1 MEYALSIELRYL
13 LYTALLLLV
22 MWIPYILAQI
32 AQLGLVTALSY
43 RDEDKMPDWAK
54 RLKRAH
60 YNLVENFA
68 PFAAIVVVGEIIG
81 LHTATTATCAA
92 VFFWAR
98 LVHPF
103 AQVTRVWGTRTLLFA
118 IGWAATLVYAWLVL
132 TAVTQPDIMQGALLL
147 PSG

>member
-22 MWIPYILAQI
+22 MWIPYILSHLGQV
-32 AQLGLVTALSY
+32 GLVPALSY
-43 RDEDKMPDWAK
+43 PDETEMPEWAH

-68 PFAAIVVVGEIIG
+68 PFAAIAITAEVIG
-81 LHTATTATCAA
+81 LHTAATATCATI
-92 VFFWAR
+92 FFWAR

-103 AQVTRVWGTRTLLFA
+103 AQVIRVWGVRTLAFAVGWVVTLIYLF
-118 IGWAATLVYAWLVL
+118 LVL
-132 TAVTQPDIMQGALLL
+132 TALANPA
-147 PSG
+147 

>member
-1 MEYALSIELRYL
+1 MDYALSIEMRYL
-13 LYTALLLLV
+13 LYVALLLLV

-32 AQLGLVTALSY
+32 AQLGLVAALSY

-68 PFAAIVVVGEIIG
+68 PFAAIVLTGEVIG
-81 LHTATTATCAA
+81 LHTAATAACAA
-92 VFFWAR
+92 IFFWAR
-98 LVHPF
+98 VVHPF
-103 AQVTRVWGTRTLLFA
+103 AQVIRVWGTRTLAFA
-118 IGWAATLVYAWLVL
+118 VGWVATLVYAWLVL
-132 TAVTQPDIMQGALLL
+132 TAVAQPDVMQGALLL

>member
-1 MEYALSIELRYL
+1 MEFALSIELRYL
-13 LYTALLLLV
+13 LYTALLMLV
-22 MWIPYILAQI
+22 MWIPYILSH
-32 AQLGLVTALSY
+32 LGRVGVVTALSY
-43 RDEDKMPDWAK
+43 PDEEELVPWAK

-68 PFAAIVVVGEIIG
+68 PFAAIVIVGESIG

-103 AQVTRVWGTRTLLFA
+103 AQVIRVWGVRTLSFA
-118 IGWAATLVYAWLVL
+118 VAWVATLVYLWLVL
-132 TAVTQPDIMQGALLL
+132 TAVAGA
-147 PSG
+147 GVM